1 MAWQDD
7 LLPASLGGAPFFT
20 ADARQLAIG
29 RRTVLTEFPKR
40 DTPAREDLGRRA
52 RRWSVVGFV
61 LGPEYMQARD
71 TLMAVLESEG
81 PYVFSDPWLG
91 EFPVILDGQVQV
103 QESDAEGGLARFT
116 FALVESGDEGEVRTA
131 PSTSAAL
138 GAASA
143 AALAA
148 GAADLEKDLDISLGD
163 ALSAATAAVGT
174 AAVAMGDALRKVEGT
189 LGLAQAAELA
199 SALGDLKNAAQ
210 QLLNTPGALMAAING
225 IVAGILGLIK
235 LADAADAAD
244 VAEFP
249 GGDKVVRAD
258 TAIETTKA
266 LGVVETVTPPP
277 YPGGPKK
284 PEATAAEAAI
294 GKALKVATAASA
306 AALFVAL
313 PLDSTDTATSVLTT
327 VGGLVETLSLNTT
340 TSDALFVALQDLKAA
355 LDKHLAGLASE
366 LPAMTT
372 FTPTNSMPALLVAYY
387 VHGDPTRDREVVA
400 RNDVKDPNFVTG
412 GEPLKV
418 LLDG

>member
-40 DTPAREDLGRRA
+40 DTPARQDLGRRA
-52 RRWSVVGFV
+52 RRWSVTGFV
-61 LGPEYMQARD
+61 LGPDYMQARD
-71 TLMAVLESEG
+71 ALMAVLESEG
-81 PYVFSDPWLG
+81 PYVFADPWLG

-103 QESDAEGGLARFT
+103 AESDAEGGLARFT
-116 FALVESGDEGEVRTA
+116 FALVESGDEGEVRTT

-143 AALAA
+143 AVLGA
-148 GAADLEKDLDISLGD
+148 GAADLENDLDLSLGD
-163 ALSAATAAVGT
+163 ALSAATDAVGT
-174 AAVAMGDALRKVEGT
+174 VTGAMGDALRKVEGT

-210 QLLNTPGALMAAING
+210 QLLNAPGALMAAING
-225 IVAGILGLIK
+225 IVAGILSLIK
-235 LADAADAAD
+235 LADAAD

-249 GGDKVVRAD
+249 GGDKVVRVD
-258 TAIETTKA
+258 TAIETTRA
-266 LGVVETVTPPP
+266 LGEVETVTPPP

-294 GKALKVATAASA
+294 GKALRVATVAGT
-306 AALFVAL
+306 AALFVDL
-313 PLDSTDTATSVLTT
+313 SLDSTDTATSVLAT
-327 VGGLVETLSLNTT
+327 VGGLVETLLLDTT
-340 TSDALFVALQDLKAA
+340 VSDALFAAVQDLKAA

-372 FTPTNSMPALLVAYY
+372 FTPTTSMPALLIAYY
-387 VHGDPTRDREVVA
+387 VHGDPRRDLEVVA

>member
-1 MAWQDD
+1 
-7 LLPASLGGAPFFT
+7 
-20 ADARQLAIG
+20 
-29 RRTVLTEFPKR
+29 
-40 DTPAREDLGRRA
+40 
-52 RRWSVVGFV
+52 
-61 LGPEYMQARD
+61 MQARD

-116 FALVESGDEGEVRTA
+116 FALVESGDEGEARTA

-174 AAVAMGDALRKVEGT
+174 VTGAMGDALRKVEGT

-225 IVAGILGLIK
+225 IVSGILGLIK
-235 LADAADAAD
+235 LADAAD

-284 PEATAAEAAI
+284 PEATTAEAAI
-294 GKALKVATAASA
+294 GKALRVATVASA

-327 VGGLVETLSLNTT
+327 VGGLVETLILNTT

-372 FTPTNSMPALLVAYY
+372 FTPTNSMPALLVAYF